1 MNNEQ
6 LVIVR
11 DGKAVADSRTV
22 ATIFEKEHC
31 NVLQSINNLR
41 EQLPSDFRDLNFQ
54 ASQYK
59 QELPTGGT
67 KELPMYLLTRD
78 AFTLLAMGFTGPKAL
93 KFKLEYI
100 KAFNDMET
108 ALKAGDQ
115 TLHQAVEE
123 GKASDHPVFDNV
135 LHETF
140 DRGLT
145 VDDFPCLIEISGKRF
160 IPVSVIGRAVRFKDW
175 HDAFYVNV
183 FCRNNFTEEQFS
195 RYRLPRY
202 AVLCYEHFQTSH
214 RNRMSCYKYSLLAE
228 ECIPVL
234 VDVLNAHHAYLAAP
248 IKICAKDKVFSDYMY
263 ANTPREPRQPR
274 EPHPDSLAD
283 LPIGEIL
290 KLSGFELIKI
300 FLKGLAA
307 K

>member
-1 MNNEQ
+1 MNEQ

-11 DGKAVADSRTV
+11 DGKALADSRTV
-22 ATIFEKEHC
+22 AKIFEKEHY
-31 NVLQSINNLR
+31 NVLRDIENLK
-41 EQLPSDFRDLNFQ
+41 QNLPQDFQELNFEP
-54 ASQYK
+54 SQYE
-59 QELPTGGT
+59 QALPTGGT

-108 ALKAGDQ
+108 ALKNGDQ
-115 TLHQAVEE
+115 TLHKAVED

-135 LHETF
+135 LNETF
-140 DRGLT
+140 NRGLT
-145 VDDFPCLIEISGKRF
+145 VDDFPCLVEIRGKRY

-175 HDAFYVNV
+175 KDAFYVNV

-202 AVLCYEHFQTSH
+202 AVLCYEHFHSSH
-214 RNRMSCYKYSLLAE
+214 RNRLSCYSYSLLAE

-234 VDVLNAHHAYLAAP
+234 VDVLNAHHAYLADP
-248 IKICAKDKVFSDYMY
+248 IKICATDKEFADYVESSR
-263 ANTPREPRQPR
+263 PPRQPR

-283 LPIGEIL
+283 LPVGEIL